1 MTVNLS
7 PLGGAGAQFFD
18 NNGVILSGGK
28 IYTYAAGTVTPQAV
42 YTSVNGVTPHA
53 NPIILDSAG
62 RVPGGE
68 IWLTDGVSYKF
79 VIETSA
85 SILLGTYDN
94 LAGINVT
101 QTAAEVSLT
110 PSGYTT
116 ATNVQTAFNDLG
128 SSAGSSK
135 VGFIA
140 AGAGA
145 VSLSAQTKMRQ
156 FVTPQDFGA
165 VANGVTNDAAAFVAA
180 DAVGGTL
187 RVPAGNYAINSS
199 VTFASAVSF
208 DFGAILIL
216 GTGVVIA
223 FNNQM
228 IAGPQQVFQIGAG
241 ASVTFNW
248 NKTSEGF
255 SEWWGA
261 IPNSPGAAAGNV
273 TAINA
278 ALIALRKVQLVAGDY
293 WINSRI
299 YMGLPWREL
308 SGVAE
313 RFDGAVSNFVTRIL
327 QTSASADVIQVGPD
341 TFPGSINALFQG
353 NKVNNVYVGR
363 TVAPDIAAAVS
374 GIKNQYTL
382 YALFENVMCAESIFG
397 FQFFG
402 TVQTQAYRCWAFR
415 TVAGSGAGPDRFYGF
430 YVNGSATIPGLNSGN
445 ASLYLNYC
453 NGTVGGSPPAD
464 SVGFYLDDGF
474 TDAFLESPE
483 ATSCRIGIQIVGDG
497 LTGPFAFTNGDL
509 QIKNPVMDAFSYAG
523 IFLQNCNKFGSV
535 EIIGGYH
542 GAAAGA
548 RAAIAVDN
556 CKGQIRVNGGQA
568 IMVAATGS
576 SGISI
581 DASNGVTID
590 GTIIMEALISGVD
603 ATNANNCVFKPIV
616 KNYNTTMTGA
626 IVRMFSTCSRNII
639 APVGYGSAG
648 VYPIGV
654 QLVSTGNSFTEIN
667 CSGMD
672 PAAITGGSANKLTI
686 NGVQITATGLSGN
699 NLVSGVMA

>member
-1 MTVNLS
+1 MTALSVQVPYPVFYDRDGAPIDNGNIYIGVANLDPVTN
-7 PLGGAGAQFFD
+7 PLQVYYDEALTITAAQPLVTTNGYIYRNGTPAQVYVDALNFSIAVKNANNTLVYSFPDGTGIDAGASAANIDFTGFEGQVGKVSDLAD
-18 NNGVILSGGK
+18 N
-28 IYTYAAGTVTPQAV
+28 
-42 YTSVNGVTPHA
+42 
-53 NPIILDSAG
+53 
-62 RVPGGE
+62 
-68 IWLTDGVSYKF
+68 DGS
-79 VIETSA
+79 
-85 SILLGTYDN
+85 N
-94 LAGINVT
+94 W
-101 QTAAEVSLT
+101 
-110 PSGYTT
+110 
-116 ATNVQTAFNDLG
+116 
-128 SSAGSSK
+128 
-135 VGFIA
+135 VGFLQ
-140 AGAGA
+140 AGASA
-145 VSLSAQTKMRQ
+145 VAISAQDKMRQ
-156 FVTPQDFGA
+156 TVTPQDFGA
-165 VANGVTNDAAAFVAA
+165 VANGVTNDTAAFIAA
-180 DAVGGTL
+180 DARGGTL
-187 RVPAGNYAINSS
+187 RVPSGNYVISGS
-199 VTFASAVSF
+199 ITFASAVSF

-216 GTGVVIA
+216 GAGVTIA

-261 IPNSPGAAAGNV
+261 VPNTPGAAAGNV

-278 ALIALRKVQLVAGDY
+278 ALIALLKVQLMAGDY

-299 YMGLPWREL
+299 YMGEQWREL

-313 RFDGAVSNFVTRIL
+313 RFAGATSNFVTRIL
-327 QTSASADVIQVGPD
+327 QTNASADVIQVGPD
-341 TFPGSINALFQG
+341 VFPGSINALYQG

-363 TVAPDIAAAVS
+363 STPPNIAAAVS

-415 TVAGSGAGPDRFYGF
+415 SIAGAGGGTDRFYGF
-430 YVNGSATIPGLNSGN
+430 YINGAASIPGLNSGN
-445 ASLYLNYC
+445 ASIYLNYC
-453 NGTVGGSPPAD
+453 NGTVGGSPPTD

-483 ATSCRIGIQIVGDG
+483 ATSCRIGIQVVGDS
-497 LTGPFAFTNGDL
+497 LAGPFAFTNGDL
-509 QIKNPVMDAFSYAG
+509 QIKHPIMDAFPYAG

-535 EIIGGYH
+535 EIIGGYY

-548 RAAIAVDN
+548 RAAIAADN

-568 IMVAATGS
+568 IMVGATGS

-581 DASNGVTID
+581 DASNGITID
-590 GTIIMEALISGVD
+590 GTIIMEAGVSGID
-603 ATNANNCVFKPIV
+603 ATNANNCVLKPIV

-626 IVRMFSTCSRNII
+626 IIRMFSTCSRNII

-648 VYPIGV
+648 VYPLGV
-654 QLVSTGNSFTEIN
+654 QLVSTGNSYTEIN

-672 PAAITGGSANKLTI
+672 PAAISSGSANKLNI